1 MSFLNSAS
9 YSFLHPPPPTDAS
22 SSISSRRCPSHLC
35 QLPLSAE
42 NVAFNSISSSLPPGN
57 CHLKFISQR
66 LQNKYTN
73 KTILSSASSSPPLL
87 QLHSDA
93 GTLGRTLHSFNAK
106 GEEQVSC
113 QTTSLSSDHC
123 HLQSSSSCKPNK
135 LCTYSSFSAFLSS
148 PLQCLNGISKTCFI
162 APLWH

>member
-1 MSFLNSAS
+1 M
-9 YSFLHPPPPTDAS
+9 HPPLS
-22 SSISSRRCPSHLC
+22 
-35 QLPLSAE
+35 PL
-42 NVAFNSISSSLPPGN
+42 VAVLHIFVSCRSVQRMSLLIQFLLLFPPGN

-123 HLQSSSSCKPNK
+123 HLQSSSSSCKPNK
-135 LCTYSSFSAFLSS
+135 LCTYSPFSASLSS

-162 APLWH
+162 APPLWH